1 MGKESFE
8 DKIRQQL
15 EGYEAPYDKSYWKKY
30 ARSYPAP
37 QMGFWK
43 TWWMPYV
50 FSSLLFGTAW
60 FWFGRDAQPLS
71 TIEVLRDTLVV
82 NQTIVTRDTL
92 VVRDT
97 VVLVWDGRLVTDNG
111 RRTTGDGR
119 IIVQPTAVSGQ
130 QSDSNQPV
138 ADSRTPPF
146 GSAQGPA
153 ERGQRSAVSSQ
164 RSAVSDLQSTGNQE
178 VADSR
183 QPIAER
189 EKPNA
194 ESGQRLAVSDQP
206 FGSAQGPP
214 FGSAQGPAKGNQAAA
229 DGQEPIA
236 ERGKPTAESRMP
248 NAESGT
254 PTAEEVAAQIDSIE
268 KAAIA
273 DIPTEPESK
282 MRDAGIFVSAG
293 PRLTS
298 LSPLSYGNFDTRF
311 GTFVGGA
318 VQVDWHKWQ
327 LEMGLQYGFQLNEL
341 DELGLVPLERR
352 QAFPGYS
359 ALSSAPEEVGV
370 ISEHLLIPLQA
381 RFTIY
386 DYRSWRLHVAGG
398 ALGNAVLG
406 ETFVYDK
413 ENVDRDRWE
422 RTVAGRGGLSLSHLN
437 AGIGTSYQWRQNL
450 ELQAILNYYHPLR
463 PLGLNRLEAGALSLQ
478 LGLNWLLLPR

>member
-15 EGYEAPYDKSYWKKY
+15 EGYEAPYEKSYWKKY
-30 ARSYPAP
+30 ARTYPAP
-37 QMGFWK
+37 RLGWWK
-43 TWWMPYV
+43 LWWMPYV
-50 FSSLLFGTAW
+50 FSSLLFGIAW
-60 FWFGRDAQPLS
+60 LWFGRDAQPLS
-71 TIEVLRDTLVV
+71 TAEVLRDTVVV

-97 VVLVWDGRLVTDNG
+97 VVLVWDGRQRTDDRVLTAG
-111 RRTTGDGR
+111 DRRKS
-119 IIVQPTAVSGQ
+119 VQPT
-130 QSDSNQPV
+130 
-138 ADSRTPPF
+138 
-146 GSAQGPA
+146 
-153 ERGQRSAVSSQ
+153 
-164 RSAVSDLQSTGNQE
+164 AVSDLQSTGNQK

-183 QPIAER
+183 QPIAE
-189 EKPNA
+189 
-194 ESGQRLAVSDQP
+194 GQS
-206 FGSAQGPP
+206 PP
-214 FGSAQGPAKGNQAAA
+214 FGSAQGTVQR
-229 DGQEPIA
+229 GQQSAVSSQPN
-236 ERGKPTAESRMP
+236 AESDQQSASIGQPFGSSPGLADSSQP

-254 PTAEEVAAQIDSIE
+254 PNAESQTPNAEQVAAQMDSVE
-268 KAAIA
+268 RAAIA

-282 MRDAGIFVSAG
+282 MRDAGIFVSVG
-293 PRLTS
+293 PRFTS
-298 LSPLSYGNFDTRF
+298 LSPLNYGNFDTRF

-318 VQVDWHKWQ
+318 VQVDWQKWQ

-359 ALSSAPEEVGV
+359 ALTSEPEEVGV

-450 ELQAILNYYHPLR
+450 ELQAVLNYYHPLR
-463 PLGLNRLEAGALSLQ
+463 PLGLNRLEAGALSVQ

>member
-15 EGYEAPYDKSYWKKY
+15 ESYEAPYEKSYWKKY
-30 ARSYPAP
+30 ARTYPAP
-37 QMGFWK
+37 RLGWWK
-43 TWWMPYV
+43 LWWMPYL
-50 FSSLLFGTAW
+50 FSSLLFGGAW
-60 FWFGRDAQPLS
+60 FWFGRDAQRLPDAAS
-71 TIEVLRDTLVV
+71 LRDTVV
-82 NQTIVTRDTL
+82 VKELMVTRDTL

-97 VVLVWDGRLVTDNG
+97 VVLVWDGRQGTDD
-111 RRTTGDGR
+111 RARTTGDRRQTTGDR
-119 IIVQPTAVSGQ
+119 RWTMDDGQ
-130 QSDSNQPV
+130 QTADDGNQQLALRLSPG
-138 ADSRTPPF
+138 T
-146 GSAQGPA
+146 G
-153 ERGQRSAVSSQ
+153 GQRSAVSSQ
-164 RSAVSDLQSTGNQE
+164 RSAVSDLQSTGKQE

-183 QPIAER
+183 QPKADSRKPIAESQSPPFDAAQGPADSNQQSAISGQPIA
-189 EKPNA
+189 ESQELNAEGQQPNA
-194 ESGQRLAVSDQP
+194 ESKQL
-206 FGSAQGPP
+206 
-214 FGSAQGPAKGNQAAA
+214 
-229 DGQEPIA
+229 
-236 ERGKPTAESRMP
+236 
-248 NAESGT
+248 T
-254 PTAEEVAAQIDSIE
+254 PEEVAAQMDSME
-268 KAAIA
+268 QAAIA

-282 MRDAGIFVSAG
+282 IRDAGIFVSAG

-318 VQVDWHKWQ
+318 VQVDWQKWQ

-359 ALSSAPEEVGV
+359 ALTSEPEEVGV

-381 RFTIY
+381 RFTVY
-386 DYRSWRLHVAGG
+386 DYRAWRLHVAGG
-398 ALGNAVLG
+398 ALGNAILG

-413 ENVDRDRWE
+413 ENVDRDVWQ
-422 RTVAGRGGLSLSHLN
+422 RTVNGRGGLTISHLN
-437 AGIGTSYQWRQNL
+437 AGMGASYQWRQNL